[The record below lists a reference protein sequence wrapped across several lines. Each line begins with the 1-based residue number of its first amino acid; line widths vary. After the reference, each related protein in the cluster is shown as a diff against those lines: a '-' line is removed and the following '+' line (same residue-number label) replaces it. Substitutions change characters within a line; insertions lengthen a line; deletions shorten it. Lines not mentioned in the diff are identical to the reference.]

1 MKRKPIKNNM
11 KNNVIERKGF
21 NVYGEPCIERIVKLE
36 KETAIQQYIEII
48 KVLKKTK
55 KIIEYTLD
63 FSNFS
68 KEEAE
73 QFGKIAERIAMM
85 YGI

>member
-11 KNNVIERKGF
+11 RNNVIERKGF

-36 KETAIQQYIEII
+36 KETAIQQYIEIVKI
-48 KVLKKTK
+48 LKKTK

-63 FSNFS
+63 YSNLS
-68 KEEAE
+68 KEEAKE
-73 QFGKIAERIAMM
+73 FHFMM
-85 YGI
+85 QHINMKYGI